1 MGADK
6 STFEFDCWMYSL
18 KFSFVAFLVERTQ
31 NEDKTTFKS
40 PTAIPPPGVK
50 PCPPKKFRPFLGSS
64 DIAEGLV
71 PMKVKFLISTK
82 FYGQKVTIFRNNQVE
97 IFEQKKWAQIK
108 RENERILGFIA

>member
-71 PMKVKFLISTK
+71 CTNES
-82 FYGQKVTIFRNNQVE
+82 E
-97 IFEQKKWAQIK
+97 IFNFYK
-108 RENERILGFIA
+108 ILWTKGDNF